1 METIQLNTSS
11 KTPTL
16 CLNMIVKNESKII
29 TRLLTSVLPIIDCY
43 CICDTG
49 STDNTCELIKDF
61 FKQHNISGKIITMP
75 FKNFEYNRTFSLKNC
90 IGMSDYI
97 LLMDADM
104 VLDIGDFNKNMLLK
118 SDSFFILQG
127 SEFHF
132 YQNMRIVK
140 NNGLYKYMGVTH
152 EYIETPNNNTTTEF
166 DKSQLFIKDYGDG
179 GSKSDKFERDVLL
192 LTNALKEDPT
202 NVRYHFYLA
211 NSYHD
216 LGQYENAIELYL
228 KRIKLNGWNQE
239 VWYSYYRIGLCYK
252 NLGKM
257 ADAIYYWLE
266 GYNYLPERLESLY
279 EIIHYYRNSQKY
291 KLIDMIYKLCKVVIS
306 NNLNR
311 NGYLF
316 LANDVYLYKIFY
328 EYTIFAYYIGIFNI
342 NDEIII
348 VLNNCIDPSI
358 NNNLLTNMKHYKYIL
373 QPTKTIDFN
382 ITCNTMIG
390 SELTKMKSS
399 SASIV
404 KYENNQYL
412 MNIRMVNYTIDNNG
426 YYNDCDKHIV
436 TTNRYVI
443 LTDDFTI
450 VKQHEFQQDYID
462 RKYIGIEDIRIYQK
476 DSEYQYIGTGYHSNN
491 NIGIVYG
498 KYDLNSDKIVDLH
511 EIHSGFNNNSCEKNW
526 VFTEYNESTHII
538 YKWFPL
544 QICKLDEDTHV
555 IRLVKERQMP
565 RFFAH
570 SRGSTCGYKYGSEI
584 WFVLHVVS
592 YEQPRH
598 YYHFIAVFDVEMKL
612 LKYSAPFKFKG
623 EPIEYC
629 IGLIVEDDRV
639 LMTYSCWDR
648 TTQLAVYDKSYI
660 NEIVKYN
667 L

>member
-348 VLNNCIDPSI
+348 VLNNCI
-358 NNNLLTNMKHYKYIL
+358 
-373 QPTKTIDFN
+373 
-382 ITCNTMIG
+382 
-390 SELTKMKSS
+390 
-399 SASIV
+399 A
-404 KYENNQYL
+404 
-412 MNIRMVNYTIDNNG
+412 
-426 YYNDCDKHIV
+426 
-436 TTNRYVI
+436 
-443 LTDDFTI
+443 
-450 VKQHEFQQDYID
+450 
-462 RKYIGIEDIRIYQK
+462 
-476 DSEYQYIGTGYHSNN
+476 
-491 NIGIVYG
+491 
-498 KYDLNSDKIVDLH
+498 
-511 EIHSGFNNNSCEKNW
+511 
-526 VFTEYNESTHII
+526 
-538 YKWFPL
+538 
-544 QICKLDEDTHV
+544 
-555 IRLVKERQMP
+555 
-565 RFFAH
+565 
-570 SRGSTCGYKYGSEI
+570 
-584 WFVLHVVS
+584 S
-592 YEQPRH
+592 YEL
-598 YYHFIAVFDVEMKL
+598 EKL
-612 LKYSAPFKFKG
+612 
-623 EPIEYC
+623 
-629 IGLIVEDDRV
+629 VH
-639 LMTYSCWDR
+639 
-648 TTQLAVYDKSYI
+648 
-660 NEIVKYN
+660 
-667 L
+667 